1 MLSFYFA
8 LAAIAMVLVMTYHS
22 LSLGVTAACLG
33 LAFLLGGAL
42 DVAGWLQAMLLAA
55 AAITGLLSI
64 QSLRQRFISAPLF
77 KWFKGVL
84 PELSETEQE
93 AIDAGT
99 VWWDGELFSGQ
110 PDWNKLLANPL
121 PTLSAEEQ
129 AFLDGPVN
137 ELCRMADRW
146 NINHNWKVIPEEVT
160 DFIHDNG
167 FLGMIIPKAYGGLE
181 LSAVAQTEV
190 ITRIAQA
197 GQCIG
202 NYIAVP
208 NSLGPGELLIKY
220 GTDAQRDYYLPR
232 LAKGQELPCFALTGP
247 HAGSDAT
254 SLPDVG
260 VVCKGKYNGKE
271 LLGIKLNFDKR
282 YITLAPVAT
291 LIGLAFR
298 LEDPDHLIGDKD
310 DHGIT
315 CALLPRDT
323 KGVEIGRRHMPVGEA
338 FLNGPIVGKDVFI
351 PLDNIIGG
359 VENAGKGWR
368 MLVNCLSVGRC
379 VTLPAVSNAMGQN
392 MTMGTTAYASL
403 RKQFGVAIKEFEGV
417 QKPLARICGY
427 SYIINAARLHTAQSL
442 GFGEKPSVPS
452 AILKYHCTEM
462 SRQIAIDAM
471 DIHGGKAVMLGE
483 RNYVADGYTSVPI
496 AITVEGANIMTRNF
510 MIFGQGAT
518 RSHPYV
524 LREMELCAEEVND
537 STVGK
542 FDDVFFGHVGF
553 AITNFSRSLL
563 LGLSGARFAN
573 APVNTP
579 VAHYFRQLDRLSSAF
594 ALVAD
599 TTMLSL
605 QSKLKFKEMLS
616 ARLGDLLSSLY
627 LGSMVLKHYDNR
639 GCPAEEL
646 PLVTWAMDHLLH
658 EYQVAMLE
666 VLQNYP
672 NRALAAVL
680 KRVVFP
686 LGARFEAPS
695 DDNVQQIV
703 KLMTADSLTRQE
715 LTSGVFDEPSDLNPL
730 GQVNA
735 VFLES
740 LAVNKLYRKLGS
752 AIKEGRIEKLSGQAL
767 IEAGK
772 AADVLSETEY
782 RQLVDFDAKLMNI
795 INVDDFDPSDI
806 IRVPIEDSNPPLRD
820 AS

>member
-1 MLSFYFA
+1 
-8 LAAIAMVLVMTYHS
+8 
-22 LSLGVTAACLG
+22 
-33 LAFLLGGAL
+33 
-42 DVAGWLQAMLLAA
+42 
-55 AAITGLLSI
+55 
-64 QSLRQRFISAPLF
+64 
-77 KWFKGVL
+77 
-84 PELSETEQE
+84 
-93 AIDAGT
+93 
-99 VWWDGELFSGQ
+99 
-110 PDWNKLLANPL
+110 
-121 PTLSAEEQ
+121 
-129 AFLDGPVN
+129 
-137 ELCRMADRW
+137 
-146 NINHNWKVIPEEVT
+146 
-160 DFIHDNG
+160 
-167 FLGMIIPKAYGGLE
+167 
-181 LSAVAQTEV
+181 
-190 ITRIAQA
+190 
-197 GQCIG
+197 
-202 NYIAVP
+202 
-208 NSLGPGELLIKY
+208 
-220 GTDAQRDYYLPR
+220 
-232 LAKGQELPCFALTGP
+232 
-247 HAGSDAT
+247 
-254 SLPDVG
+254 
-260 VVCKGKYNGKE
+260 
-271 LLGIKLNFDKR
+271 
-282 YITLAPVAT
+282 
-291 LIGLAFR
+291 
-298 LEDPDHLIGDKD
+298 
-310 DHGIT
+310 
-315 CALLPRDT
+315 
-323 KGVEIGRRHMPVGEA
+323 MPVGEA

-359 VENAGKGWR
+359 IENAGKGWR